1 MWVGTDPGEGEDLAS
16 FRIPAGRTPGGA
28 PAARRPPASRMRPS
42 PRRVPRPGESPR
54 RRRPTRPTATEWLP
68 PAAGRRVQTWLSWGW
83 TARPPAARS
92 PLPAHA
98 PAITASGARPGRPQR
113 LLVVW
118 RACWRTAAQARS
130 VNGRGGAGAWRPSA
144 RRRRTRQAP
153 ELAGVTAGLGAW
165 SAWSRARAA
174 TRGRGLCA
182 HPPRWT
188 VRRGRSRLAWIP
200 KWPQGPAGG
209 RPVISVTVEGVDCSC

>member
-1 MWVGTDPGEGEDLAS
+1 MKLAS
-16 FRIPAGRTPGGA
+16 LYRSVLRIRTPTNLRGRSGRVYH
-28 PAARRPPASRMRPS
+28 RR
-42 PRRVPRPGESPR
+42 
-54 RRRPTRPTATEWLP
+54 
-68 PAAGRRVQTWLSWGW
+68 GR

-188 VRRGRSRLAWIP
+188 VRRGRSRASVRA
-200 KWPQGPAGG
+200 PARAPRCARPG
-209 RPVISVTVEGVDCSC
+209 RPAPDGVRSNCRSREPHFTYRHTRTKPARASRRRGGVRPAAARASIEPRSRLGSWVG